1 MDFYIKMSMD
11 KQMASPKYSH
21 IFKKNYFTDI
31 LQDTL
36 GFGGFQ
42 RRPTLSKSKSE
53 DCDYYTDSLCLNVG
67 NYPK

>member
-1 MDFYIKMSMD
+1 MGHSGIPHKFW
-11 KQMASPKYSH
+11 
-21 IFKKNYFTDI
+21 FTDI

-42 RRPTLSKSKSE
+42 RRPTLSKSKAE